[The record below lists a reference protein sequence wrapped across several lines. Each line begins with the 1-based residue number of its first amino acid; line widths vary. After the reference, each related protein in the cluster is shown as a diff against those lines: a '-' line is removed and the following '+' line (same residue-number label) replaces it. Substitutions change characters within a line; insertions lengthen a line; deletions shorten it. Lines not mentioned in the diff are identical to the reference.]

1 MTMHSLNRMVFK
13 VSPVLQLP
21 KRKLIV
27 SSQEINLNIVD
38 GSNMQENTIFVLMVK
53 ESSGSA
59 GGRGG
64 GSGMRKIDRILAF
77 KIKGNVDEQIF
88 ETQDSQE
95 IEEFDI
101 PYSAVAMD
109 IVLESGVPY
118 VVQGVVDPDLVNRYL
133 EIIAKGI

>member
-1 MTMHSLNRMVFK
+1 MSTHPLNRMVLK
-13 VSPVLQLP
+13 VSAILQLP
-21 KRKLIV
+21 SRKLIV
-27 SSQEINLNIVD
+27 SSKEINLNIED
-38 GSNMQENTIFVLMVK
+38 GSREENTIFVLMVK

-77 KIKGNVDEQIF
+77 KITGNTDEQIY

-109 IVLESGVPY
+109 IVLESGVPS
-118 VVQGVVDPDLVNRYL
+118 VIQGVIDPDMVNNYY
-133 EIIAKGI
+133 EIIRKAT

>member
-1 MTMHSLNRMVFK
+1 MHSLNRMVFK

>member
-1 MTMHSLNRMVFK
+1 
-13 VSPVLQLP
+13 
-21 KRKLIV
+21 
-27 SSQEINLNIVD
+27 
-38 GSNMQENTIFVLMVK
+38 
-53 ESSGSA
+53 
-59 GGRGG
+59 
-64 GSGMRKIDRILAF
+64 MRKIDRILAF
-77 KIKGNVDEQIF
+77 KITGNVDEQIF

-133 EIIAKGI
+133 EIIAKEI

>member
-1 MTMHSLNRMVFK
+1 
-13 VSPVLQLP
+13 
-21 KRKLIV
+21 
-27 SSQEINLNIVD
+27 
-38 GSNMQENTIFVLMVK
+38 MVK

>member
-1 MTMHSLNRMVFK
+1 MVFK
-13 VSPVLQLP
+13 VSEILRLP
-21 KRKLIV
+21 RRKLIV
-27 SSQEINLNIVD
+27 SSQEINLASVD
-38 GSNMQENTIFVLMVK
+38 GIVRENTIFVLMVK

-77 KIKGNVDEQIF
+77 KITANGDEQIY

-109 IVLESGVPY
+109 IVMESGVPS
-118 VVQGVVDPDLVNRYL
+118 VVQGVVDPDMVEGYL
-133 EIIAKGI
+133 ELIKKATQP

>member
-21 KRKLIV
+21 RRKLIV

-38 GSNMQENTIFVLMVK
+38 GSLQENTIFVLMVK

-77 KIKGNVDEQIF
+77 KITGNVDEQIF

-118 VVQGVVDPDLVNRYL
+118 VVQGVVDPDMVNRYL
-133 EIIAKGI
+133 GIIAKGM

>member
-1 MTMHSLNRMVFK
+1 MVFK
-13 VSPVLQLP
+13 VSEILRLP
-21 KRKLIV
+21 RRKLIV
-27 SSQEINLNIVD
+27 SSQEINLASGD
-38 GSNMQENTIFVLMVK
+38 GVMRENTIFVLMVK

-77 KIKGNVDEQIF
+77 KIIGNSDEKIF
-88 ETQDSQE
+88 ETQDLQE

-109 IVLESGVPY
+109 IVLESGVPS
-118 VVQGVVDPDLVNRYL
+118 VVQGVIDPDMVEGYL
-133 EIIAKGI
+133 ELIKKAT

>member
-1 MTMHSLNRMVFK
+1 
-13 VSPVLQLP
+13 
-21 KRKLIV
+21 
-27 SSQEINLNIVD
+27 
-38 GSNMQENTIFVLMVK
+38 MVK

-77 KIKGNVDEQIF
+77 KITANGDEQIY

-109 IVLESGVPY
+109 IVTESGVPS
-118 VVQGVVDPDLVNRYL
+118 VVKGVVDPDMVKGYL
-133 EIIAKGI
+133 ELIKKAT

>member
-1 MTMHSLNRMVFK
+1 MVFK
-13 VSPVLQLP
+13 VSAILQLP
-21 KRKLIV
+21 SRKLIV
-27 SSQEINLNIVD
+27 SSKEINLNIED
-38 GSNMQENTIFVLMVK
+38 GSKEENTIFVLMVK

-77 KIKGNVDEQIF
+77 KITGNTDEQIY

-109 IVLESGVPY
+109 IVLESGVPS
-118 VVQGVVDPDLVNRYL
+118 VIQGVIDPDMVNNYL
-133 EIIAKGI
+133 

>member
-1 MTMHSLNRMVFK
+1 
-13 VSPVLQLP
+13 
-21 KRKLIV
+21 
-27 SSQEINLNIVD
+27 
-38 GSNMQENTIFVLMVK
+38 MVK

-64 GSGMRKIDRILAF
+64 GSGMRKIDKILAF
-77 KIKGNVDEQIF
+77 KMIGKIDEQIY

-109 IVLESGVPY
+109 IVLESGVPS
-118 VVQGVVDPDLVNRYL
+118 VVQGVIDPDMVNRYL
-133 EIIAKGI
+133 EIVRKATRS

>member
-1 MTMHSLNRMVFK
+1 MSMHSLNRMVFK
-13 VSPVLQLP
+13 VSAILQLP
-21 KRKLIV
+21 RRKLIV

-38 GSNMQENTIFVLMVK
+38 GSKEENTIFVLMVK

-64 GSGMRKIDRILAF
+64 GSGMRKIDRIVAF
-77 KIKGNVDEQIF
+77 KITGNSDEQIY

-109 IVLESGVPY
+109 IVLESGVPS
-118 VVQGVVDPDLVNRYL
+118 VVQGVIDPDMVNRL
-133 EIIAKGI
+133 LMK

>member
-1 MTMHSLNRMVFK
+1 MVFK
-13 VSPVLQLP
+13 VSEILQLP
-21 KRKLIV
+21 RRKLIV
-27 SSQEINLNIVD
+27 SSQEINLNIVE
-38 GSNMQENTIFVLMVK
+38 GSKEENIIFILMVK

-64 GSGMRKIDRILAF
+64 GSGMRKIDSILAF
-77 KIKGNVDEQIF
+77 KITGNSDNQIY

-109 IVLESGVPY
+109 IILESGISS
-118 VVQGVVDPDLVNRYL
+118 VVQGVIDPDMVNRYL
-133 EIIAKGI
+133 ELIKKAT

>member
-1 MTMHSLNRMVFK
+1 
-13 VSPVLQLP
+13 
-21 KRKLIV
+21 
-27 SSQEINLNIVD
+27 
-38 GSNMQENTIFVLMVK
+38 MVK

-77 KIKGNVDEQIF
+77 KITANGDEQIY

-109 IVLESGVPY
+109 IVTESGVPS
-118 VVQGVVDPDLVNRYL
+118 VVQGVVDPDMVKGYL
-133 EIIAKGI
+133 ELIKKAT

>member
-1 MTMHSLNRMVFK
+1 MVFK

-21 KRKLIV
+21 RRKLIV

-38 GSNMQENTIFVLMVK
+38 GSLQENTIFVLMVK

-77 KIKGNVDEQIF
+77 KITGNVDKQIF

-118 VVQGVVDPDLVNRYL
+118 VVQGVVDPDMVNRYL
-133 EIIAKGI
+133 GIIAKGM

>member
-1 MTMHSLNRMVFK
+1 MHSLNRMVFK

-21 KRKLIV
+21 RRKLIV

-38 GSNMQENTIFVLMVK
+38 GSLQENTIFVLMVK

-77 KIKGNVDEQIF
+77 KITGNVDEQIF

-118 VVQGVVDPDLVNRYL
+118 VVQGVVDPDMVNRYL
-133 EIIAKGI
+133 GIIAKGM

>member
-1 MTMHSLNRMVFK
+1 MSTHSLNRMVLK
-13 VSPVLQLP
+13 VSAILQLP
-21 KRKLIV
+21 SRKLIV
-27 SSQEINLNIVD
+27 SSKEINLNIED
-38 GSNMQENTIFVLMVK
+38 GSREENTIFVLMVK

-77 KIKGNVDEQIF
+77 KITGNTDEQIY

-109 IVLESGVPY
+109 IVLESGVPW
-118 VVQGVVDPDLVNRYL
+118 VIQGVIDPDMVNNYY
-133 EIIAKGI
+133 EIIRKAT

>member
-1 MTMHSLNRMVFK
+1 MSMYSLNRMVFK
-13 VSPVLQLP
+13 VSGTLQLP
-21 KRKLIV
+21 GRKLIV

-38 GSNMQENTIFVLMVK
+38 DSKKDNTIFVLMVK

-77 KIKGNVDEQIF
+77 KITGNSDEQIY

-109 IVLESGVPY
+109 IVLESGVPS
-118 VVQGVVDPDLVNRYL
+118 VVQGVIDPDMVNSYL
-133 EIIAKGI
+133 EIIRKAI

>member
-1 MTMHSLNRMVFK
+1 MVFK

>member
-1 MTMHSLNRMVFK
+1 MSMHSLNRMVFK
-13 VSPVLQLP
+13 VSHILQLP
-21 KRKLIV
+21 RRKLIV
-27 SSQEINLNIVD
+27 SSQEINLNKID
-38 GSNMQENTIFVLMVK
+38 GSMQENTIFVLMVK

-77 KIKGNVDEQIF
+77 KITGNIDEQIY

-133 EIIAKGI
+133 EIVRKGT

>member
-1 MTMHSLNRMVFK
+1 MVFK
-13 VSPVLQLP
+13 VSAILQLP
-21 KRKLIV
+21 RRKLIV

-38 GSNMQENTIFVLMVK
+38 GSKEENTIFVLMVK

-64 GSGMRKIDRILAF
+64 GSGMRKIDRIVAF
-77 KIKGNVDEQIF
+77 KMTGNSDEQIY

-109 IVLESGVPY
+109 IVLESGVPS
-118 VVQGVVDPDLVNRYL
+118 VVQGVIDPDMVNRYL
-133 EIIAKGI
+133 EIIRKATLS

>member
-1 MTMHSLNRMVFK
+1 MSTYPLNRMVFK
-13 VSPVLQLP
+13 VSEILQLP
-21 KRKLIV
+21 RRKLIV
-27 SSQEINLNIVD
+27 SSQEINLNIVE
-38 GSNMQENTIFVLMVK
+38 GSKEENIIFILMVK

-64 GSGMRKIDRILAF
+64 GSGMRKIDSILAF
-77 KIKGNVDEQIF
+77 KITGNSDNQIY

-109 IVLESGVPY
+109 IILESGISL
-118 VVQGVVDPDLVNRYL
+118 VVQGVIDPSMVNRYL
-133 EIIAKGI
+133 ELIKKAT